1 MDSIIYRQQCAA
13 KPLTGKAFVLAI
25 AGILLRLAVA
35 QVVVNLLIS
44 ATGVGLLNIA
54 FYLYAVWLLFCFMRR
69 TVARYVYTLKT
80 GSIVLERRLGDS
92 TITVVEIPL
101 ERIIALRPVM
111 RGERLKTTYRQVT
124 EIDPACRPALRVR
137 AAFVISLLSA
147 HLARLFAGKG
157 TEERIGYVLV
167 FDEANQRSACV
178 FAPDEK
184 MLDALA
190 QQLGD
195 AFGFD
200 ERMTRARIRTL
211 YGRAL
216 QRAFPALYPYV
227 EPLVSTESLR
237 RAFYALDDQEAKV
250 SAGVKAIINRKKNKQ
265 KKHKQQEEQ
274 TEHAREN
281 AQQNQPRRRRRKQK

>member
-1 MDSIIYRQQCAA
+1 MDSIMYRQQCAA
-13 KPLTGKAFVLAI
+13 KPLTGKGFVLAI
-25 AGILLRLAVA
+25 AGILLRLAAA
-35 QVVVNLLIS
+35 QVVVNLLIA
-44 ATGVGLLNIA
+44 ATGTGLLNIA
-54 FYLYAVWLLFCFMRR
+54 FYLYAVWLLFGFMRR

-92 TITVVEIPL
+92 TITVVEIPM
-101 ERIIALRPVM
+101 ERIMALRPVM

-124 EIDPACRPALRVR
+124 EIDPACRPGLRVR
-137 AAFVISLLSA
+137 AAFVLSLLSA
-147 HLARLFAGKG
+147 HLARWCAGKG
-157 TEERIGYVLV
+157 MEEQIGYVLV
-167 FDEANQRSACV
+167 FEEENQLRACV

-184 MLDALA
+184 MLGALA
-190 QQLGD
+190 QQLGE

-237 RAFYALDDQEAKV
+237 LAFRELDGQNARLD
-250 SAGVKAIINRKKNKQ
+250 AGIRSLRGRKKPKGKMN
-265 KKHKQQEEQ
+265 EQ
-274 TEHAREN
+274 TEEADS
-281 AQQNQPRRRRRKQK
+281 AQQNQQRRRRKQG

>member
-13 KPLTGKAFVLAI
+13 KPLTGKGFVLAI
-25 AGILLRLAVA
+25 AGILLRLAIA

-44 ATGVGLLNIA
+44 ATGIGLLNIL
-54 FYLYAVWLLFCFMRR
+54 FYLYAVWLLFSFMRR

-101 ERIIALRPVM
+101 ERIIAMRPAL

-137 AAFVISLLSA
+137 AAFVLSLLSA
-147 HLARLFAGKG
+147 HLARWCAGRG
-157 TEERIGYVLV
+157 LEEAIGYVLV
-167 FDEANQRSACV
+167 FDEGTQRCACV

-184 MLDALA
+184 MLTALA
-190 QQLGD
+190 GQLGE

-200 ERMTRARIRTL
+200 ERMTHARVTTL

-227 EPLVSTESLR
+227 DPLVSTESLR
-237 RAFYALDDQEAKV
+237 VAFRELDGQNAELDAGIRALAAKKK
-250 SAGVKAIINRKKNKQ
+250 AGKHAKA
-265 KKHKQQEEQ
+265 
-274 TEHAREN
+274 TEDAGDG
-281 AQQNQPRRRRRKQK
+281 AQQNQPRRRRRKQG

>member
-13 KPLTGKAFVLAI
+13 KPLTGKGFVLAI

-44 ATGVGLLNIA
+44 ATGMGLLNIA

-101 ERIIALRPVM
+101 DRIIALRPVM

-137 AAFVISLLSA
+137 AAFVFSLLSA
-147 HLARLFAGKG
+147 HVARLCAGKG
-157 TEERIGYVLV
+157 TEEMIGYVLV

-184 MLDALA
+184 MLAALA
-190 QQLGD
+190 GQLGD

-200 ERMTRARIRTL
+200 ERMTRARIKTL

-237 RAFYALDDQEAKV
+237 QAFYALDDQEAKA
-250 SAGVKAIINRKKNKQ
+250 SAGVEALKRKMKKSKKNNEKT
-265 KKHKQQEEQ
+265 EQ
-274 TEHAREN
+274 AQEN
-281 AQQNQPRRRRRKQK
+281 AQQNQPRRRRRKQG